1 MLWLSCSSPKSY
13 TTVIIPHPLLNVPKL
28 RNPTPLTVP
37 ILNNFILLCNLL
49 KRRTDADVGYTE
61 DGRDGR
67 IGATKYAGGN
77 GARKE
82 AESGTYNTGVKDL
95 ASAYVLCPRL
105 AECGVFRFTDGT
117 RFTE

>member
-1 MLWLSCSSPKSY
+1 MDEKSPDTFPEITRKRTRDAHHHHKRSG
-13 TTVIIPHPLLNVPKL
+13 KE
-28 RNPTPLTVP
+28 RNFMP
-37 ILNNFILLCNLL
+37 ISKRLL
-49 KRRTDADVGYTE
+49 KRRTDADVGCTE
-61 DGRDGR
+61 DGQDGR

-82 AESGTYNTGVKDL
+82 VEKWDVQYNAGVKDL